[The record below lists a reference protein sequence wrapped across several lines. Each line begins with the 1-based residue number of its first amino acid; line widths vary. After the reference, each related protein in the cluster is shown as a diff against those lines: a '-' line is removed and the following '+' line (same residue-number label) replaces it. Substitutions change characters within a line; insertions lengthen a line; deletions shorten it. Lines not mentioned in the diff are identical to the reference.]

1 MSYARNTSR
10 QRRGRRATRFTATA
24 LTGCA
29 CILLLPGLASAQAI
43 GGTVTDTTEGVLPG
57 VTVEARS
64 PALIEQVR
72 TAVTDGSGQ
81 YQIIALETGSYT
93 VTFTLP
99 GFSTLVREGVE
110 LSTGF
115 TANVDAQLAVGALE
129 ETVTVTEAS
138 PIIDVQSVA
147 RNETIDREIYE
158 ALPTA
163 RTYDAMAILIPAMN
177 VQAGVTTNTT
187 VDTGG
192 ISGNSNSRL
201 SMHGSAG
208 TDGQVQLD
216 GMDVGLVAYEG
227 APEGTPL
234 DTAIAEYVYDYSA
247 NTAEVET
254 GGVRLN
260 LIPKE
265 GSNTFSGGM
274 YTDFAHSNW
283 LMNNINQKLV
293 ERGIT
298 GGTDG
303 GLKLDQSWY
312 VGPSIGGPIV
322 RDRLWF
328 FGTYSY
334 RRGSILP
341 AGLFNNADTSALWYV
356 PDLENP
362 TVERTNLYEGTLRLT
377 WQATS
382 KDKVQ
387 AFHSTNHTQGI
398 PALSGASLFPIY
410 IAPEA
415 GSEGVNGVSTYQLT
429 WIRPQTNRILFEF
442 GVSVMPANNVLNP
455 LDAETQRLHGTG
467 REALNAR
474 TDLPSV
480 FEGTNLTMSRN
491 MGYFFNGT
499 DVHFSTQ
506 NTGIRGSMSYVT
518 GSHNLKF
525 GMNTTWKNQ
534 TESYRSANNWTNMLT
549 IAGRPLQAFF
559 ESRPPETNELTN
571 IGIYAQ
577 DQWTIDRL
585 TINAGLRFDYFNGA
599 YPDHMSAPG
608 APTNSIWVPQGSSF
622 PGATAAIWKDLQP
635 RLGAVYDLAGDG
647 RTALKASA
655 SRFGSRDAISLAGE
669 VNPAANNRRQTRL
682 WIDGANG
689 HIAVFGGAPIFP
701 ACIPSA
707 ADPTAS
713 SCIPGDGLPQGNPLN
728 PYPNGELMSPT
739 DNPAFGTPLVT
750 EFFDPNWAFGWGQK
764 AANWEYALS
773 VEHQVVDDVSVDVGY
788 FRRHFINFD
797 EWDNRNVGPD
807 DFTRYTITVPED
819 PRLPRGGG
827 YPLTLVDMNPDAFAR
842 VQDNHKTGT
851 NNLGGESD
859 VWHGIDMNLS
869 ARLEGVLL
877 QGGVAL
883 GQRTTDICGLQEQ
896 LPETL
901 FGSPTTYTASR
912 VQGTA
917 GSRGNLLATDF
928 CRAEQSW
935 LTNMSLFGSY
945 TFPYDVEVSA
955 SFFSRPGIPREAIYI
970 VPAADVVAALGRPA
984 TVGSSVSMNVIP
996 PGTMYG
1002 DRVNQLDLRF
1012 AKILDF
1018 GGSGNVRASF
1028 DLYNLFNGNAVAR
1041 EQYAFQPGAGASD
1054 PWLTPLGVQPGRM
1067 VKLTFQY
1074 NF

>member
-1 MSYARNTSR
+1 M
-10 QRRGRRATRFTATA
+10 
-24 LTGCA
+24 
-29 CILLLPGLASAQAI
+29 
-43 GGTVTDTTEGVLPG
+43 
-57 VTVEARS
+57 
-64 PALIEQVR
+64 
-72 TAVTDGSGQ
+72 TDGSGQ
-81 YQIIALETGSYT
+81 YQIIALETGTYT

-110 LSTGF
+110 LSSGF
-115 TANVDAQLAVGALE
+115 TANVDAQLAVGALA

-147 RNETIDREIYE
+147 RNETIDREVYE

-265 GSNTFSGGM
+265 GSNSFSGGM

-283 LMNNINQKLV
+283 LTNNINQELV

-341 AGLFNNADTSALWYV
+341 AGLFNNADTSALRYV

-387 AFHSTNHTQGI
+387 AFHSTNHTQSI

-429 WIRPQTNRILFEF
+429 WIRPQTNRVLFEF
-442 GVSVMPANNVLNP
+442 GVSVMPSNNILNP

-467 REALNAR
+467 REALDAR

-480 FEGTNLTMSRN
+480 FEGTTLTMSRN

-499 DVHFSTQ
+499 DVHFSAQ

-549 IAGRPLQAFF
+549 IAGRPLQALF
-559 ESRPPETNELTN
+559 ESRPPESNELTN

-608 APTNSIWVPQGSSF
+608 ATTNSIWVPQGSAF

-635 RLGAVYDLAGDG
+635 RRHLPGG
-647 RTALKASA
+647 R
-655 SRFGSRDAISLAGE
+655 GE
-669 VNPAANNRRQTRL
+669 PRGEQ
-682 WIDGANG
+682 
-689 HIAVFGGAPIFP
+689 PP
-701 ACIPSA
+701 
-707 ADPTAS
+707 ADPAVARRGQQPLRGWT
-713 SCIPGDGLPQGNPLN
+713 IPVSLLHPVGRGPDGQLVHPGRRSPQGDPLN
-728 PYPNGELMSPT
+728 PFPNGELMSPT

-750 EFFDPNWAFGWGQK
+750 EFFDPNWAFGWGRK

-773 VEHQVVDDVSVDVGY
+773 VEHQIVDDVSVDVGY

-797 EWDNRNVGPD
+797 EWDNGNVGPE

-819 PRLPRGGG
+819 PRLPGGGG

-842 VQDNHKTGT
+842 LQDNHKTGT

-869 ARLEGVLL
+869 ARLEGILL

-896 LPETL
+896 LPENL

-912 VQGTA
+912 VEGTA

-928 CRAEQSW
+928 CRAEHNW

-984 TVGSSVSMNVIP
+984 TVGRSVSMNVIP
-996 PGTMYG
+996 PGTMFG

-1041 EQYAFQPGAGASD
+1041 EQYAFQPGAGTTD

-1074 NF
+1074 NFWIAFQRCARGRSVVPTCAVSTSRLSVFPPCAARGAVRYSG